1 MSTVRFGQ
9 KLFNI
14 LRKYRRFTKTEFG
27 TIGEKFLFISM
38 LVSVFF
44 TATLV
49 IMALGAIAFN
59 K

>member
-1 MSTVRFGQ
+1 MSTVRFDQ
-9 KLFNI
+9 KLFN
-14 LRKYRRFTKTEFG
+14 LLKKYRRFTKTEYR
-27 TIGEKFLFISM
+27 TIGEKFLFFSM

>member
-14 LRKYRRFTKTEFG
+14 LKKYRRFTKTKFR

-59 K
+59 